1 MTPHVARSLRVVR
14 ECLADVRAG
23 EGIAEG
29 QREVE
34 ARRSPAQDLDAVAG
48 CAKGAVDWQVKGLA
62 GAARTTSEPRRYPP
76 LEVEAE
82 CHHGQAVCGFVERV
96 GAEEGRRE
104 KPADG
109 PLISKEDG
117 LDIHR
122 LHCSNTA
129 TVFWGI
135 NMHRVHHQA
144 QLSGA
149 QAEAPG
155 AFRKPGAGYGSSF
168 SPPPSARW

>member
-23 EGIAEG
+23 ESIAEG
-29 QREVE
+29 EREVE
-34 ARRSPAQDLDAVAG
+34 ARRGPAQDLDAVAG
-48 CAKGAVDWQVKGLA
+48 CAKGAVNGQVKGLA
-62 GAARTTSEPRRYPP
+62 GAARTKSEPRRYPP
-76 LEVEAE
+76 LEVEAK

-104 KPADG
+104 KPADS

-117 LDIHR
+117 LASTELIAVT
-122 LHCSNTA
+122 LPPFFC
-129 TVFWGI
+129 GI
-135 NMHRVHHQA
+135 NKHRVHHQA

-149 QAEAPG
+149 QAEALE
-155 AFRKPGAGYGSSF
+155 AVRKAGAGYGSSF